1 MKLIHTINELRAELE
16 SQRKEGKKIGLVPTM
31 GALHEGHASLV
42 RRAVSENEIV
52 VVSDFVNPTQFND
65 KNDLLKYPRTLD
77 ADCELLEKEGA
88 DYVFAPSVEEIY
100 PEPDTR
106 QFSYA
111 PLDTVMEGKFRPGH
125 FNGVCQIVS
134 KLFMIVEPDKAYFG
148 EKDFQQLAIIREMV
162 KQMNFPLEI
171 VGCPIVREADGLALS
186 SRNARLSA
194 EERGFALNISKTLF
208 KSQDFSASHTVSE
221 TQKFVEEAIAASEG
235 LRLEY
240 FEIVDGLT
248 LQRIAEWDDTEY
260 VVGCITV
267 FCGEV
272 RLIDNIKYKG

>member
-1 MKLIHTINELRAELE
+1 MKLIHTVQELRTELNA
-16 SQRKEGKKIGLVPTM
+16 QRLAGKKIGFVPTM

-42 RRAVSENEIV
+42 KLAVAENDVV

-65 KNDLLKYPRTLD
+65 QNDLLKYPRTLE
-77 ADCELLEKEGA
+77 ADCELLEKVGA
-88 DYVFAPSVEEIY
+88 HYVFAPSVEEIY

-125 FNGVCQIVS
+125 FNGVCQVVS
-134 KLFMIVEPDKAYFG
+134 KLFMMVEPHCAYFG

-162 KQMNFPLEI
+162 KQMNFPIRI
-171 VGCPIVREADGLALS
+171 VGCPIVRESDGLALS
-186 SRNARLSA
+186 SRNARLSDVQ
-194 EERGFALNISKTLF
+194 RVQALNISKTLF
-208 KSQDFSASHTVSE
+208 ASKEYAATHTVEE
-221 TQKFVEEAIAASEG
+221 TQAFVEQAIAASEG
-235 LRLEY
+235 LELEY

-248 LQRIAEWDDTEY
+248 LQKIAGWDETDY
-260 VVGCITV
+260 AVGCITV

-272 RLIDNIKYKG
+272 RLIDNIKFKG